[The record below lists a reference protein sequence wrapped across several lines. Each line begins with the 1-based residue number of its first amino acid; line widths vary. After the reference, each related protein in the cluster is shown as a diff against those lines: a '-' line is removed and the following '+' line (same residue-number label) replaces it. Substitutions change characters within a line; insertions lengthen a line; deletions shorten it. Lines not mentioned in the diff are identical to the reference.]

1 MPNPFV
7 PLPQLGTDLTYCIVY
22 GLNVG
27 AGGAL
32 TTGTSVVVGATPP
45 NVQNVARKVNVTN
58 SPGHQEINAMN
69 TRQRNQVII
78 DDGFTLDLAIF
89 NVNNGRDPSPL
100 TTLWQDYDFFFV
112 QWTEGTVTGA
122 IYTNEFYG
130 ARGDL
135 DKPFEGRGEQMTNAH
150 FVEMDPGFPAIPQFS
165 RFQSA

>member
-1 MPNPFV
+1 MSNPFV
-7 PLPQLGTDLTYCIVY
+7 PLPQLGPDLTSVIIY

-32 TTGTSVVVGATPP
+32 TTGTTVVVGAVPP
-45 NVQNVARKVNVTN
+45 NVQNVIRKVNVTN

-78 DDGFTLDLAIF
+78 DDGLTLDLTIY

-100 TTLWQDYDFFFV
+100 TTLWLNYDYFFV
-112 QWTEGTVTGA
+112 EWIEGTVTGA

-130 ARGDL
+130 CRGDL

-150 FVEMDPGFPAIPQFS
+150 FLEMDPGFPTIPQYN
-165 RFQSA
+165 RFLSG